1 MADLFSPLRL
11 GALEL
16 PNRIWMAPLTRCRC
30 EPGHQPGPLMA
41 QQYSQRASAGLIV
54 AEATMVM
61 EGNSAFWHEPGIYY
75 HAQIEGWRFTTEAVH
90 RNGGRILLQLWHGGR
105 ACHPLLN
112 NGRQP
117 VAPSAIA
124 ITGKETH
131 TPKGKQP
138 YAMPRVLPDQEL
150 PSIVEG
156 FRLAARNAMAAGFDG
171 VEVHAANGYLL
182 DSFLRDGSNQ
192 RNGPYGGP
200 LENRARL
207 LLEVLEAVAVE
218 APLMGVRLSPLNSD
232 NSMGDSDPIGL
243 MRWLAARFNDLPL
256 AYLHLMRADQLGRQH
271 GDLLT
276 PAREQF
282 KGILVANMDY
292 SAAEAEAAIRSGAV
306 DAVAFGRAFLANP
319 DLPERL
325 RRGEPL
331 NYADP
336 NTFYTAG
343 PAGYVDYPTLAD

>member
-61 EGNSAFWHEPGIYY
+61 EGNSAFWHEPGIYN
-75 HAQIEGWRFTTEAVH
+75 HAQIEGWRLTTEAVH
-90 RNGGRILLQLWHGGR
+90 RNGGHILLQLWHGGR

-112 NGRQP
+112 NGQQP

-131 TPKGKQP
+131 TPIGKQP

-192 RNGPYGGP
+192 RSGSYGGP

-232 NSMGDSDPIGL
+232 NSMSDSDPIGL

-256 AYLHLMRADQLGRQH
+256 AYLHLMRADQLRRQH

-325 RRGEPL
+325 HRGAPL
-331 NYADP
+331 NDADP

-343 PAGYVDYPTLAD
+343 PAGYVDYPTLAA